1 MGRLVFIVFMLFAL
15 VYFLYIVIAN
25 AVAQNRENTYL
36 MQKNGG
42 LQPSKTDVDY
52 WYEKPHWYVLPN
64 GKKINLSEYMTY
76 EEYKSYSK
84 QKIAQMMLEIANR
97 LENEKNTT
105 LTI

>member
-1 MGRLVFIVFMLFAL
+1 MVRLLLILFLILLFA
-15 VYFLYIVIAN
+15 YFLYAIVN
-25 AVAQNRENTYL
+25 TVKQNKENIYL

-42 LQPSKTDVDY
+42 LQPAKTDVDY

-84 QKIAQMMLEIANR
+84 EKIAQFALSLGNR
-97 LENEKNTT
+97 LENLENNKQN
-105 LTI
+105 